1 MYRRSGPRKA
11 DSLPLST
18 PELGS
23 PTTVSG
29 CKTHGKFFV
38 RAGLEVRF
46 LTMAFGMLEPVDI
59 RTDED
64 FVAKGGR
71 QRTSLAPRLRLRW
84 LTSTFFKV
92 PNPGRDSA
100 VGAPPPGQ
108 AWDYGSTK
116 FQR

>member
-1 MYRRSGPRKA
+1 M
-11 DSLPLST
+11 
-18 PELGS
+18 
-23 PTTVSG
+23 
-29 CKTHGKFFV
+29 
-38 RAGLEVRF
+38 RAGPEVRF

-59 RTDED
+59 RTDEG

-71 QRTSLAPRLRLRW
+71 QRTSLAPRLWLRW

-92 PNPGRDSA
+92 SNPGRDSA

-108 AWDYGSTK
+108 AWGYGSTK